1 MRAGPVIWLVLC
13 GLLCAS
19 GCQWAVDDADSSVY
33 RLIEKRQRA
42 ALARTSDAQLGR
54 ERWPDWGKPAEPGPD
69 QKHEFVPH
77 PLDNEV
83 PASFGQPT
91 SAPAVHTDANLS
103 GPSARLRAAASS
115 PPSSTAV
122 AATQPAEAHDSLASS
137 SAAAGFQP
145 VDEMTVQT
153 QPSEELKLMSL
164 AEVVQYAFRHARDF
178 QSAKED
184 LYLSALALTLERHL
198 WTPQLVSNI
207 QTRYANYGAIRDF
220 DHAMAVVAETAVE
233 QKLPYGGQLTATVI
247 NSLMRDLTN
256 HLTSGETGR
265 IVLAADIP
273 LLRGAGLVAYESRYQ
288 AERDL
293 IYAVRTFERFRQT
306 FAVEIASSYF
316 DLQQRKQQ
324 IYNLGESVKSFTSE
338 VDRARARWQTG
349 RIIELDVQRAEQDR
363 LSVFNRRLVAVNS
376 YRTAMEAFKIRLG
389 MPPEEEFDVEPLGGP
404 EEDLHDDGAR
414 LTDARLDRSIRMPR
428 VSLDEAVKVGQ
439 QYRLDLLNSLDRI
452 DDRRRGVDIAENN
465 LLPGLDAQGS
475 VTYDTNPDKPNMVNY
490 HDDRAT
496 WRSALNL
503 EVPLDRVEE
512 RNALRGAL
520 INKERAVRN
529 YSQSRDQ
536 VAAQISQTMRQV
548 MLSQQSL
555 RIQILSR
562 DLALKRREGARI
574 RFEQGRVS
582 NREVVDAENSL
593 LNARDAL
600 AAAQVQLRS
609 AILQFFRDTGMLR
622 LNDDG
627 RRID

>member
-1 MRAGPVIWLVLC
+1 MRAGPAIWMALC

-42 ALARTSDAQLGR
+42 ALARTSDTQLGR
-54 ERWPDWGKPAEPGPD
+54 ERWPDWGKPSEPGPD

-77 PLDNEV
+77 PVDNEV
-83 PASFGQPT
+83 PTSFGQPT
-91 SAPAVHTDANLS
+91 SAPEVHTDANLS

-115 PPSSTAV
+115 APSSTTV
-122 AATQPAEAHDSLASS
+122 AATQPAESYDSQASS
-137 SAAAGFQP
+137 PAATTFQP

-164 AEVVQYAFRHARDF
+164 ADVVQYAFRHARDF

-233 QKLPYGGQLTATVI
+233 QRLPYGGQLTATVI

-273 LLRGAGLVAYESRYQ
+273 LLRGAGPVAYESRYQ

-324 IYNLGESVKSFTSE
+324 IYNLGESVKSFASE

-363 LSVFNRRLVAVNS
+363 LSVFNRRLVAINN

-389 MPPEEEFDVEPLGGP
+389 MPPEEEFNVDPLGGP

-414 LTDARLDRSIRMPR
+414 LTDARLDRSIRMPQ
-428 VSLDEAVKVGQ
+428 VTLAEAVKVGQ
-439 QYRLDLLNSLDRI
+439 QYRLDLLNSQDRI

-548 MLSQQSL
+548 LLSQQSL

-562 DLALKRREGARI
+562 DLALNRREGARI
-574 RFEQGRVS
+574 RFEKSLVS

>member
-1 MRAGPVIWLVLC
+1 MALW

-19 GCQWAVDDADSSVY
+19 GCQWAVDDADSDVY
-33 RLIEKRQRA
+33 RLIENRQRA
-42 ALARTSDAQLGR
+42 TIARTTDTDVGR
-54 ERWPDWGKPAEPGPD
+54 ERWPDWDKPSEPGPD
-69 QKHEFVPH
+69 EKYDFVPH
-77 PLDNEV
+77 RVDGQV
-83 PASFGQPT
+83 PPAFRGPT
-91 SAPAVHTDANLS
+91 SAPEGRTGADLT
-103 GPSARLRAAASS
+103 GPSARLRAVGSSQPAAVGATTQPAVSDDRQVGSS
-115 PPSSTAV
+115 GTPASQPFS
-122 AATQPAEAHDSLASS
+122 AAITTQPAEPLR
-137 SAAAGFQP
+137 
-145 VDEMTVQT
+145 V
-153 QPSEELKLMSL
+153 MSL
-164 AEVVQYAFRHARDF
+164 SDVVQYAFSHARDF

-198 WTPQLVSNI
+198 WTPLLVSNI

-220 DHAMAVVAETAVE
+220 DQAMAVVAETAVE

-256 HLTSGETGR
+256 HLTSGETGK

-273 LLRGAGLVAYESRYQ
+273 LLRGAGPAAYESRYQ

-306 FAVEIASSYF
+306 FAVDIAGSYF

-324 IYNLGESVKSFTSE
+324 IYNLGESIKSFTSE

-363 LSVFNRRLVAVNS
+363 LSVVNRRLIAINS
-376 YRTAMEAFKIRLG
+376 YRTAMETFKIRLG
-389 MPPEEEFDVEPLGGP
+389 MPPEEEFDVDPLGGP
-404 EEDLHDDGAR
+404 EEDLNAGGAR
-414 LTDARLDRSIRMPR
+414 LTDARIERTIRMPQ
-428 VSLDEAVKVGQ
+428 VSLTDAVKVGH
-439 QYRLDLLNSLDRI
+439 QYRLDLLNVLDRI

-465 LLPGLDAQGS
+465 LLPSLDAQGS
-475 VTYDTNPDKPNMVNY
+475 VTYDTNPDRLNMADY

-548 MLSQQSL
+548 LLSQQSL

-600 AAAQVQLRS
+600 AAAQVQLRL

-622 LNDDG
+622 LNDEG